1 MEGLRRVLVGVDGS
15 DASRD
20 ALALGQMLAGPKGRL
35 VVVHVHPFGPLSSLI
50 GPGEFEG
57 LLRETADSIFAHARE
72 VLDDATERELRLLS
86 ERSPAEGLGSVAAD
100 TRAALVVVGSSRRS
114 RLERV
119 LAGSV
124 AEDLLS
130 GAPVP
135 VGVAPRGFADGG
147 RAADAAVG
155 CAYDGS
161 SESETA
167 LRLATELAQGLN
179 GRLRVISVHQRI
191 PFGGQVSVTAVG
203 YRSVN
208 DAMREALQQRLARAT
223 SDLPEGLHVE
233 GRLLDGDPA
242 EALIGESETL
252 DVLVAGSRGYGPVW
266 AVVLGSVSRALVRD
280 AACPVVV
287 SPRLGDRTN
296 TSSDVV

>member
-1 MEGLRRVLVGVDGS
+1 MAAVRTVIVGVDGS

-20 ALALGQMLAGPKGRL
+20 ALALGQMLGGPSGRL
-35 VVVHVHPFGPLSSLI
+35 LVVHVHPFGPLSSLM
-50 GPGEFEG
+50 GAGEYEDVV
-57 LLRETADSIFAHARE
+57 RATADSIFTHARE
-72 VLDDATERELRLLS
+72 ILDDATDRELRLVS
-86 ERSPAEGLGSVAAD
+86 KRSPAEGLGTIAAD
-100 TRAALVVVGSSRRS
+100 AGAALVAVGSSRRS

-135 VGVAPRGFADGG
+135 VAVAPRGFADAA
-147 RAADAAVG
+147 RALDPAIG

-161 SESETA
+161 PESEGA
-167 LRLATELAQGLN
+167 LRLAAELAQGLN
-179 GRLRVISVHQRI
+179 ARLRVISVHQRI

-208 DAMREALQQRLARAT
+208 DAMRTALEQRLAQATSAT
-223 SDLPEGLHVE
+223 SDVVEAE

-252 DVLVAGSRGYGPVW
+252 DVLVTGSRGYGPAR
-266 AVVLGSVSRALVRD
+266 AVLLGSVSRALVRG

-287 SPRLGDRTN
+287 SPRHDATDTAPGAA
-296 TSSDVV
+296 

>member
-1 MEGLRRVLVGVDGS
+1 MASLRTVIVGVDGS

-20 ALALGQMLAGPKGRL
+20 ALALGQMLAGPDGRL
-35 VVVHVHPFGPLSSLI
+35 VVAHVHPFGPLSSLI
-50 GPGEFEG
+50 GPGEYETVV
-57 LLRETADSIFAHARE
+57 RETADSIFAHAHD
-72 VLDDATERELRLLS
+72 VLDDATQRELRLVS

-100 TRAALVVVGSSRRS
+100 AGAALVVVGSSGRS

-135 VGVAPRGFADGG
+135 VAVAPRGFAESP
-147 RAADAAVG
+147 RAADPTVG

-161 SESETA
+161 PESEVA
-167 LRLATELAQGLN
+167 LRLATELAQALDA
-179 GRLRVISVHQRI
+179 RLRLISVHQRI
-191 PFGGQVSVTAVG
+191 AFGAQVSVTAVG

-208 DAMREALQQRLARAT
+208 DAVREGLQQRLAETT
-223 SDLPEGLHVE
+223 SAVPDGLHAE

-242 EALIGESETL
+242 QALIDESGTL
-252 DVLVAGSRGYGPVW
+252 AVLVAGSRGYGPVR
-266 AVVLGSVSRALVRD
+266 AVLVGSVSRALVRG

-287 SPRLGDRTN
+287 SPRLDDDPEQG
-296 TSSDVV
+296 S